1 VASEER
7 MIINSVSMGQRL
19 DSNFCFGMMMI
30 INNINTYAL
39 LNLEKKLMHVIT
51 GALVYDTWLMMILKM
66 CDSGEIT
73 YLA

>member
-1 VASEER
+1 
-7 MIINSVSMGQRL
+7 
-19 DSNFCFGMMMI
+19 MMMI

-73 YLA
+73 YLAWHG